1 MNQQILFSSDDQ
13 AQQTFD
19 NFYPAENQHL
29 LAALTQFIQPSTQF
43 SCMYIYGQSGS
54 GKTHVLNSVINSLG
68 DESRLVDLNFQQ
80 DQLGEIINLTELN
93 ILVVDNFENLTGHE
107 SEMMLIYE
115 TLKQHAG
122 KLLIAAS
129 VSPKTLNLKLNDLT
143 SRLLSGEVFELKLLN
158 DEDKINA
165 LKYRAKLR
173 GFELTEEVVNYVI
186 NRYPRDFK
194 TLFGL
199 LDKFDDASLSSQ
211 RKLTVPFV
219 KQIEDEAIE
228 I

>member
-13 AQQTFD
+13 LQQTFE
-19 NFYPAENQHL
+19 NFYPAENRHL
-29 LAALTQFIQPSTQF
+29 LVALTQFIQPSSQF
-43 SCMYIYGQSGS
+43 GCMYIYGQSGS
-54 GKTHVLNSVINSLG
+54 GKTHLLNSVINKL
-68 DESRLVDLNFQQ
+68 DDKSRLVDLSVQQ
-80 DQLGEIINLTELN
+80 NQLGELINNTELDFLIIDN
-93 ILVVDNFENLTGHE
+93 IENLNGHE
-107 SEMMLIYE
+107 SEMLLIYE

-122 KLLIAAS
+122 KLMIAAS
-129 VSPKTLNLKLNDLT
+129 VAPKALNLKLDDLT
-143 SRLLSGEVFELKLLN
+143 SRLLGGEVFELKLLN

-211 RKLTVPFV
+211 RKLTVPFI
-219 KQIEDEAIE
+219 KQLEDQQ
-228 I
+228 